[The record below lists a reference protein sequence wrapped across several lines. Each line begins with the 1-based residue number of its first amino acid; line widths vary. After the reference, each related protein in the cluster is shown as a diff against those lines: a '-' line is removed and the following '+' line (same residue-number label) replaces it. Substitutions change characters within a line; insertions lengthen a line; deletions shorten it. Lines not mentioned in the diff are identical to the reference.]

1 MRPRSRGGVQLDNM
15 YGLGVLSERW
25 SCAHSIWLTDNDI
38 ELMADHKATAVLNPE
53 SNSRIGTGLAR
64 APLMHRHGVKFA
76 GPPHDLGRSAAI
88 KTGLMI
94 KLHR

>member
-1 MRPRSRGGVQLDNM
+1 MRPRSRGGVQLDNT

-38 ELMADHKATAVLNPE
+38 ELMADHQATAVLNPE
-53 SNSRIGTGLAR
+53 SNSRIGTGVAR